1 MLVLPAVNDASKLER
16 PYGCARAEYYSEG
29 DAQSSPL
36 RNWGGVFIGRA
47 NFKTKTI
54 HVVSIVPAPPDSRAN
69 TVCFFRGTQ
78 YLPERVAQISDA
90 TGGQLGY
97 IGEWHTHPAGPDFM
111 SPTDTE
117 TVMRF
122 KEKFDTLI
130 SPLPVFLLIVTPTAF
145 LPFVY

>member
-1 MLVLPAVNDASKLER
+1 MMQASWSVRTAVPVRNTIQRAMLKAA
-16 PYGCARAEYYSEG
+16 PYET
-29 DAQSSPL
+29 
-36 RNWGGVFIGRA
+36 GGVFIGRA